1 VWALFLAKLLGGK
14 AQLADA
20 ASGVHQLVLLHG
32 REAARGMVPT
42 KQRMLVDIAA
52 EVLADEGQTI
62 GISYTGFCLTSLPH
76 KKLADDA
83 AWEKRGYRVSLMVE
97 PGRMKVRGKT
107 QLYGVPYGAR
117 ARMILLYLQTQA
129 VRTGS
134 REIELGRSMRAWLER
149 MGIAYGGETAKALR
163 EQAARISACSL
174 KFFWD
179 DERGADGWAAG
190 RIVTS
195 GLRFHTLNGDGQESL
210 WEDRVELD
218 PAFYKALKDHPV
230 PLLEAAIRQLR
241 DRSMSLDLYVWLAWR
256 LHTLAKPT
264 SISWPAIFGQFG
276 EGYRELYH
284 FKPRFTEALAAAVAS
299 YPEAR
304 VEVAD
309 PGVVLHPSR
318 PPVGKQLRPILA

>member
-1 VWALFLAKLLGGK
+1 MWALFLAELLGEK

-97 PGRMKVRGKT
+97 PGRMRVRGKT

-218 PAFYKALKDHPV
+218 PDLLQGTERPPGAVAGSRDTAAPGSLHVPRPIRVACLAATHPGEADLYFLACHIRPVRRGIPGAV
-230 PLLEAAIRQLR
+230 PLQTPIH
-241 DRSMSLDLYVWLAWR
+241 RSLGGCGGLLSGSKGGD
-256 LHTLAKPT
+256 
-264 SISWPAIFGQFG
+264 GG
-276 EGYRELYH
+276 
-284 FKPRFTEALAAAVAS
+284 
-299 YPEAR
+299 
-304 VEVAD
+304 
-309 PGVVLHPSR
+309 
-318 PPVGKQLRPILA
+318 